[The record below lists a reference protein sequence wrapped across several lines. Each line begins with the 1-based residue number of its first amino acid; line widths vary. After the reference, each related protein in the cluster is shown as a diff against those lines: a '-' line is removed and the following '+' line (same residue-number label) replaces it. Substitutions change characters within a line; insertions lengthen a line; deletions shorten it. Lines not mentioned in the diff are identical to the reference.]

1 MSFRE
6 NLYFRRTRVWRSHS
20 VSCPV
25 DLLLETGQEAWD
37 GAALSDRCMHLLVPA
52 NSLQRNNHAVN
63 VTSQLP
69 TEAQRQST
77 YFCCFYFKCY
87 PRQVCV
93 SHGGILISDAGEP
106 FPVELLGSMP
116 MTFLRVLLIAHLL
129 GTRKEQR
136 CN

>member
-1 MSFRE
+1 MS
-6 NLYFRRTRVWRSHS
+6 SGS
-20 VSCPV
+20 S
-25 DLLLETGQEAWD
+25 LETGQEAWD
-37 GAALSDRCMHLLVPA
+37 GEHYQTGVCISWYLPGSD
-52 NSLQRNNHAVN
+52 SLQRNHHAVN

-77 YFCCFYFKCY
+77 YFCCFFFKCC

-106 FPVELLGSMP
+106 FPVELLRSMP
-116 MTFLRVLLIAHLL
+116 MTCFLSVLLIAHLL

-136 CN
+136 CS